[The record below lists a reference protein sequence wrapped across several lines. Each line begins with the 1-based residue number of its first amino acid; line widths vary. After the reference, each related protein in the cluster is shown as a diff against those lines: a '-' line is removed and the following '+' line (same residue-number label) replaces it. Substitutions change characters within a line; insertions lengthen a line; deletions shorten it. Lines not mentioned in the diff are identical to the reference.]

1 MKNIFQGRKEGEEIQ
16 KPGASERMFI
26 VICFASAIV
35 ALGIFVLLINGYVNK
50 HYSKY
55 EVVNQTERQD
65 TNTEQ
70 YLCYEGRLIKYS
82 KDGISQITIGGK
94 TVWTGSYDMSDPAV
108 VCCGKYTLA
117 ADIGGKYAYI
127 YNGEDTGTEIAVDY
141 EIQQACV
148 SEQGLVALLLEDTT
162 SNTIHIYN
170 PYDVSSRLLVEIPT
184 NVEDGYPL
192 CIALSPDGTSV
203 VASYI
208 CVTSGKQESR
218 VAFYNFTDVGKN
230 SEYLVGARNYE
241 GTLIS
246 DVRFLSDNQ
255 VCLLADD
262 GFYVWKNMKQP
273 EQILQKKIKKQIQ
286 SVFYNKKH
294 VGVILENG
302 DKKKP
307 YQMQIYNLS
316 GSRITDFSFSYP
328 YDTVQMSGREVLLN
342 SERECTIF
350 RINGV
355 ERFHGTVNEGV
366 SGFYPAP
373 RRNRYY
379 LINDSRIQEIKLVN
393 R

>member
-1 MKNIFQGRKEGEEIQ
+1 MKNLFQGREDGEERQ
-16 KPGASERMFI
+16 KPDASERMFI
-26 VICFASAIV
+26 VICFASAVV

-55 EVVNQTERQD
+55 EVVRQVDRQD

-70 YLCYEGRLIKYS
+70 YLCYGGRLIKYS

-108 VCCGKYTLA
+108 SCCGKYTLA

-162 SNTIHIYN
+162 SNTINIYN
-170 PYDVSSRLLVEIPT
+170 PYDVSSSLLVEIPT

-192 CIALSPDGTSV
+192 CIALSPDGTSL

-230 SEYLVGARNYE
+230 SEYLVGAKNYE
-241 GTLIS
+241 GTLVS
-246 DVRFLSDNQ
+246 DVRFLSNSQ

-262 GFYVWKNMKQP
+262 GFYIWKNMKQP
-273 EQILQKKIKKQIQ
+273 EQVQQKKIKKQIQ
-286 SVFYNKKH
+286 SVFYNKKFI
-294 VGVILENG
+294 GLILENA

-307 YQMQIYNLS
+307 HQMQIYNLS
-316 GSRITDFSFSYP
+316 GSRVADFGFSYS
-328 YDTVQMSGREVLLN
+328 YDQVQMARKEILLY
-342 SERECTIF
+342 SAKECMIF
-350 RINGV
+350 RTNGV
-355 ERFHGTVNEGV
+355 ERFHCTVNEGV
-366 SGFYPAP
+366 NGFYPSS